1 MARGWESKSVAEQ
14 ISASDISRRR
24 AAAATVVE
32 PSPEVMD
39 TIRQR
44 ENILLSRTRVVHDLE
59 TAQNPRY
66 RAQLTRALAALD
78 EQLNTFGAH

>member
-1 MARGWESKSVAEQ
+1 MARGWESKSVEEQ
-14 ISASDISRRR
+14 ISAAGTSLRGI
-24 AAAATVVE
+24 ALHKG
-32 PSPEVMD
+32 PSPEVLE
-39 TIRQR
+39 TIREK

-78 EQLNTFGAH
+78 KQLTTFAAS